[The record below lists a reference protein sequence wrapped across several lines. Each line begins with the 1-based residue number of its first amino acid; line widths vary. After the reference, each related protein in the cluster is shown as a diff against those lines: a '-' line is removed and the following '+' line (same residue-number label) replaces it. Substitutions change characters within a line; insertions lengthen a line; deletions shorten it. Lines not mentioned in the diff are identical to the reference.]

1 MVTNPSKKFIF
12 ILIRMAEWTSGTSSK
27 IYSRKMLSDSNS
39 FVLYLRVNY
48 TKERIYF
55 ACNDRDKRL
64 TAKLGFL

>member
-1 MVTNPSKKFIF
+1 
-12 ILIRMAEWTSGTSSK
+12 MAERTSGTSSK

-64 TAKLGFL
+64 TAELGFL